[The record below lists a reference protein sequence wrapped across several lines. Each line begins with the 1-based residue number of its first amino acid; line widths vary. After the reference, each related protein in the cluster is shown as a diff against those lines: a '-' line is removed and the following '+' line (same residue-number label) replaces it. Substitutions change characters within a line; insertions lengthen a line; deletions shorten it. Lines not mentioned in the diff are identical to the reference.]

1 MMNRFERVREICGGW
16 GLYEEGNSTE
26 QMQILKAISEAG
38 ELADSI
44 AKNDREQA
52 KDDIG
57 DILVCLIN
65 AYRLSGAKNNLEE
78 QADFNAIDWNRIA
91 SLANLVEDL
100 GSGLRVKMNYI
111 SPCDWI
117 SDLAKSFGL
126 TIEEC
131 LDQAI
136 SEIEK
141 RKGKIINGVFVKDS
155 A

>member
-1 MMNRFERVREICGGW
+1 MNRFERVREICGGW
-16 GLYEEGNSTE
+16 CLYEEGNSTE

-65 AYRLSGAKNNLEE
+65 AYRLSGSENNIEDKVVFNKSNITKIDAFSWLIDYLATGLRAKLYYARV
-78 QADFNAIDWNRIA
+78 AD
-91 SLANLVEDL
+91 SLATIADYFNLQ
-100 GSGLRVKMNYI
+100 
-111 SPCDWI
+111 
-117 SDLAKSFGL
+117 
-126 TIEEC
+126 IEEC

-141 RKGKIINGVFVKDS
+141 RKGKIINGVFVKD
-155 A
+155 AT